1 MNNSQQKV
9 YALWL
14 NEHLQNMNSAIES
27 LRDIENDSSYQPV
40 TLRIRAVVR
49 ALTLEL
55 METEQL
61 LEQMTIR
68 NVL

>member
-1 MNNSQQKV
+1 
-9 YALWL
+9 
-14 NEHLQNMNSAIES
+14 MNSAIES
-27 LRDIENDSSYQPV
+27 LRDIESDSSYQPV

-55 METEQL
+55 MDTEQL

-68 NVL
+68 DVQ